1 MNTHRG
7 KENSIRFVTKTT
19 HLIHIRRKNTLP
31 RILMLFSAAAVR
43 TSSHVLSRCSSHGV
57 RSFLRHQ
64 SSCSSSSFSQRVA
77 AKIHPRRHNRHR
89 AKSFS
94 AAAASNGEKEVA
106 KGDRVEIH
114 YVGTLESDGTEF
126 DSSRERGVPL
136 PFTVGQGQMIKGF
149 DDGVLGM
156 KIGEMKTLVLP
167 PSMAYGDVSP
177 ENVLRVP
184 KKDVVDAI
192 GAEEC
197 VIGAKLMV
205 GQGMPATITE
215 ITEEE
220 IALDANHPLAGQT
233 LKFEV
238 ELMDLQRTEVKH
250 NDKFKCFFEIDLDGE
265 PSGRIVMELRGDVA
279 PKTCENFR
287 ALCTGE
293 AGFGYE
299 GSPFHRVIPG
309 FMCQGGDF
317 TNQNGTGGKSIF
329 GNKFEDEN
337 FVLKHEGAGTLSM
350 ANAGPNTNGSQFFL
364 CTGETQWLDGKHVVF
379 GKVVEGMD
387 VVAAIE
393 AVGSQSG
400 KTSKKV
406 TVRASG
412 EC

>member
-1 MNTHRG
+1 MTYFNRHIDPLRYSNSSNHVSKHTYARTH
-7 KENSIRFVTKTT
+7 TT
-19 HLIHIRRKNTLP
+19 KNTNATMFSARSLLSRALLP
-31 RILMLFSAAAVR
+31 RMK
-43 TSSHVLSRCSSHGV
+43 
-57 RSFLRHQ
+57 
-64 SSCSSSSFSQRVA
+64 SSSSTSVA
-77 AKIHPRRHNRHR
+77 KRMVHR
-89 AKSFS
+89 TFAS
-94 AAAASNGEKEVA
+94 AADKEVI

-114 YVGTLESDGTEF
+114 YVGTLESDGSQF
-126 DSSRERGVPL
+126 DSSRDRGQPL
-136 PFTVGQGQMIKGF
+136 GFTVGQGQMIKGF

-156 KIGEMKTLVLP
+156 KIGEQKTLVLP
-167 PSMAYGDVSP
+167 PALAYGDVSP
-177 ENVLRVP
+177 ENILKVP
-184 KKDVVDAI
+184 KKDVVDAV
-192 GAEEC
+192 GEAEC
-197 VIGAKLMV
+197 VVGAKLMV
-205 GQGMPATITE
+205 GPGVPATITE
-215 ITEEE
+215 ITDDE

-238 ELMDLQRTEVKH
+238 ELMEIQRVEVKH
-250 NDKFKCFFEIDLDGE
+250 NDRFKCFFEIDLDGE

-329 GNKFEDEN
+329 GDKFEDEN

-387 VVAAIE
+387 VVSAIE

-400 KTSKKV
+400 ATSKKV

>member
-19 HLIHIRRKNTLP
+19 HLIHIRRKNTLL

-43 TSSHVLSRCSSHGV
+43 TSSHVLSRCSYGV

-64 SSCSSSSFSQRVA
+64 SSCSSSFSRVA

-94 AAAASNGEKEVA
+94 AAAASGGEKEVA

-126 DSSRERGVPL
+126 DSSRERGAPL

>member
-1 MNTHRG
+1 
-7 KENSIRFVTKTT
+7 
-19 HLIHIRRKNTLP
+19 
-31 RILMLFSAAAVR
+31 MLFSTAAVR
-43 TSSHVLSRCSSHGV
+43 TSSHLLSRCSYGV

-64 SSCSSSSFSQRVA
+64 SCSSSFSRVA
-77 AKIHPRRHNRHR
+77 AKIHPRHHNRHR
-89 AKSFS
+89 ASFS
-94 AAAASNGEKEVA
+94 AAAASGGDNKEVT

-114 YVGTLESDGTEF
+114 YVGTLESDGTQF
-126 DSSRERGVPL
+126 DSSRERGTPL

-156 KIGEMKTLVLP
+156 KIGENKTLVLP